1 MGSHTRDLW
10 MLELENANGSIVS
23 SLSYPKIISNR
34 AYQSDD
40 YDRGDIFDESVPRK
54 EKVFCTEDGCIV

>member
-1 MGSHTRDLW
+1 
-10 MLELENANGSIVS
+10 MLELENANGSTVS
-23 SLSYPKIISNR
+23 SPSYPKIISNR